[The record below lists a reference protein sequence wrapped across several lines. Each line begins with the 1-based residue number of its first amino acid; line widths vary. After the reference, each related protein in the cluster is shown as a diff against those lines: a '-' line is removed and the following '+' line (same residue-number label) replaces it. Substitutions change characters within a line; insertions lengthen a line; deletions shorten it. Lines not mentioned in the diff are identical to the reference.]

1 MDVQGVELKL
11 MIDKP
16 CIMNILAKKL
26 EGAKFDGVWV
36 EEEDATEWIE
46 KYVVGNI
53 DKKQL
58 DDQRLRESLG
68 LDMLQNTNFVYH
80 PESLLETQIICLV
93 IIYYHT
99 NGAIGHYDPAIKR

>member
-1 MDVQGVELKL
+1 MSYLVRAIIEGIVKKFGKKMTGPRMSRLIDKQILVDVEGVELKL
-11 MIDKP
+11 IIDKP

-46 KYVVGNI
+46 KYLVGDI

-68 LDMLQNTNFVYH
+68 LDML
-80 PESLLETQIICLV
+80 
-93 IIYYHT
+93 
-99 NGAIGHYDPAIKR
+99 